1 MKLNYN
7 ATRLECLSPIAIV
20 SFLLSDYAIY
30 ISSVRDSR
38 SPTQPEKPTI
48 KNLSPVGW
56 ITSSLFKLNLGTVS
70 ETVNG
75 HHQFLFDH
83 KQLSELETAEVD
95 DKVCENRKVQRFFDA
110 EPVSCGAVVPVS
122 SDEK

>member
-1 MKLNYN
+1 MQHVWSAFSLH
-7 ATRLECLSPIAIV
+7 SPAIV

-30 ISSVRDSR
+30 IFSVRDAR
-38 SPTQPEKPTI
+38 SPTQHEKPTI
-48 KNLSPVGW
+48 KNLSPVDGW
-56 ITSSLFKLNLGTVS
+56 ITLFKLNLGTVS

-83 KQLSELETAEVD
+83 KQLSTLESAEVD